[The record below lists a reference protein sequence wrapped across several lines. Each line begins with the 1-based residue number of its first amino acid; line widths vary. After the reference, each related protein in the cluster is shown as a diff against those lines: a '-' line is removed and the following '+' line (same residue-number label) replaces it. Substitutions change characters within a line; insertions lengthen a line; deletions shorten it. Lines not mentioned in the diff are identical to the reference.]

1 MNSLESGIS
10 TIFKTLTSRDN
21 PTLFIFISLF
31 TTLYGGLAGPELP
44 QVFKDLF
51 QEDWFK
57 MVVLSLIAYGASSD
71 PQTAIMSAV
80 LFMIIMNNLNSLS
93 F

>member
-1 MNSLESGIS
+1 MNNLENGIS
-10 TIFKTLTSRDN
+10 DVFDTLTDKSN
-21 PTLFIFISLF
+21 PTLFIFVSLF

-57 MVVLSLIAYGASSD
+57 MAVLSLIAYGAHSD
-71 PQTAIMSAV
+71 PQTAIMSSV
-80 LFMIIMNNLNSLS
+80 LFMIIMNNLNNFS